1 MESQQRGV
9 LILLVFSITCLQIGT
24 SKSMNNRFP
33 WMMNLDEEF
42 VKEVKTIQNSLKV
55 IETNINNS
63 KPHPT
68 EPTAV
73 PTTPTPTTSKPTTPK
88 PTTAPTEATKIPKPD
103 TTATTEGTKT
113 PKPTTDA
120 PTEATKTPKPD
131 TVPPT
136 EGTIT
141 PEPDTAPPTEGTK
154 TPEPDTAAPTEATKT
169 PEPDTAA
176 PTEETTTPNKATE
189 NEEVSN
195 IFKSSDDSNDEEID
209 FDIPDSIN
217 NSEDLQILITST
229 TKFFKV
235 VDFDNIKKEDVV
247 LAKSLNKRF
256 EEGKSIL
263 IFSSNFDVDE
273 ALNCIETIVNKIDDE
288 LGDDNEDSQEEGSNI
303 GMILGIVGGSVMGVI
318 LIGVFVHYMFFK
330 SKKRD

>member
-1 MESQQRGV
+1 MKHDTNFSLSIIHQMRSRFFILVDDDSLLRSSFAILFLFNMMTCLALNRRGV

-42 VKEVKTIQNSLKV
+42 VKE
-55 IETNINNS
+55 
-63 KPHPT
+63 
-68 EPTAV
+68 
-73 PTTPTPTTSKPTTPK
+73 PTTPK

-141 PEPDTAPPTEGTK
+141 PEPDT
-154 TPEPDTAAPTEATKT
+154 EATKT

-176 PTEETTTPNKATE
+176 PTEGTTTPEPDTPAPTEATKTPELDTAARTEATKTPNEATE

-235 VDFDNIKKEDVV
+235 VAFDNIKEKDVV
-247 LAKSLNKRF
+247 LTKTLNKRF
-256 EEGKSIL
+256 EEGK
-263 IFSSNFDVDE
+263 
-273 ALNCIETIVNKIDDE
+273 IVKKIDHE

-303 GMILGIVGGSVMGVI
+303 GMILGIVAGCVMGV
-318 LIGVFVHYMFFK
+318 VF
-330 SKKRD
+330 

>member
-1 MESQQRGV
+1 MESQKKRV
-9 LILLVFSITCLQIGT
+9 LLILIVSITCLQIGT

-33 WMMNLDEEF
+33 WMMNLDKEF
-42 VKEVKTIQNSLKV
+42 VKEAKNIQNSLKV

-88 PTTAPTEATKIPKPD
+88 PDTAPP
-103 TTATTEGTKT
+103 TEGTTT
-113 PKPTTDA
+113 P
-120 PTEATKTPKPD
+120 EPD

-136 EGTIT
+136 EGTTT
-141 PEPDTAPPTEGTK
+141 PKPDTESPTEGTK
-154 TPEPDTAAPTEATKT
+154 
-169 PEPDTAA
+169 
-176 PTEETTTPNKATE
+176 TPNKATE

-247 LAKSLNKRF
+247 FAKSLNKRF

-303 GMILGIVGGSVMGVI
+303 AMILGIVGGSVMGVI